1 MLVVADAALPAD
13 GAKDVV
19 LAAVFRALLA
29 TARRALNHVIKE
41 IIFGSGT
48 GVGLAHCLQHVPEA
62 EAHEIDDVEGVACI
76 LDALRSTSV
85 DSPNAAKIFIRDVSI
100 VIKDTVVLKC
110 TCAVGHRNR
119 DAFLAHLS
127 QAFGRPLPCHLEA
140 ELLNS
145 YEQNFTGLEGA
156 FLSVTKCKGKRRPRR
171 PRCVF
176 DAEDVRKLVESE
188 ESVDEDNECLTSGHG
203 AIARSQHTRMQKAY
217 DCETFEDV
225 HLGTS
230 LGSRAGACLHNT
242 ERDADDSFVA
252 LSGFQTSDSWQDF
265 GTLAFA
271 TSSQGVCQ
279 HEKRRTAMWRA
290 CFA

>member
-1 MLVVADAALPAD
+1 MYLLFVHLFLTMVATTSIASRIIRNARTSSSTSLTSSLTSLPFLLKPQHCFLFVLSGGMLGFADAALPAD
-13 GAKDVV
+13 DAKDVV
-19 LAAVFRALLA
+19 LPAVFRALLA
-29 TARRALNHVIKE
+29 SARRTLNHVIKE
-41 IIFGSGT
+41 IPVGSGT
-48 GVGLAHCLQHVPEA
+48 GVGLAHCLQLVREA

-156 FLSVTKCKGKRRPRR
+156 FLSVT
-171 PRCVF
+171 
-176 DAEDVRKLVESE
+176 
-188 ESVDEDNECLTSGHG
+188 
-203 AIARSQHTRMQKAY
+203 
-217 DCETFEDV
+217 
-225 HLGTS
+225 
-230 LGSRAGACLHNT
+230 
-242 ERDADDSFVA
+242 
-252 LSGFQTSDSWQDF
+252 
-265 GTLAFA
+265 
-271 TSSQGVCQ
+271 
-279 HEKRRTAMWRA
+279 
-290 CFA
+290 

>member
-1 MLVVADAALPAD
+1 LPAD
-13 GAKDVV
+13 GEKDVV

-29 TARRALNHVIKE
+29 SARRALNHVIKE
-41 IIFGSGT
+41 IIVGSGT
-48 GVGLAHCLQHVPEA
+48 GVALAHCLQIAREA
-62 EAHEIDDVEGVACI
+62 EAHEIDDFDGVAYI
-76 LDALRSTSV
+76 LDASKSTTV

-100 VIKDTVVLKC
+100 VIKDTVILKC

-119 DAFLAHLS
+119 HAFLARLN
-127 QAFGRPLPCHLEA
+127 QAFGRPSPCHLEA

-145 YEQNFTGLEGA
+145 YEHNLTGLEGA

-188 ESVDEDNECLTSGHG
+188 EGVDEDNECLTSGHG
-203 AIARSQHTRMQKAY
+203 AIARPHHTRIEKAY
-217 DCETFEDV
+217 DSETFEDV

-230 LGSRAGACLHNT
+230 LGSRAGTCLHNT
-242 ERDADDSFVA
+242 KRDADDSFVA
-252 LSGFQTSDSWQDF
+252 LNGFQTPDSWQDF
-265 GTLAFA
+265 GTPAFA

-279 HEKRRTAMWRA
+279 HEKGRTATRLA
-290 CFA
+290 CLA